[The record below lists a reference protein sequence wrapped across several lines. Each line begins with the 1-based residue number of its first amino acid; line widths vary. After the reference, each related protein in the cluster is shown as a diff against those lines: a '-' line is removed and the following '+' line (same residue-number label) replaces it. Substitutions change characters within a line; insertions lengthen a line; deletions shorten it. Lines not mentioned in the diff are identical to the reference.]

1 MAEGTTAL
9 ERRIM
14 QPGLATQGNQY
25 WQTTLTVPT
34 NRVVY
39 AFLITD
45 TTGATVGYGE
55 VASLTTL
62 PLTGKRWATIFTC
75 HICTSVM
82 RSCHRHGSRRRS
94 GTRSFLNGLQM
105 VCGKMTRLM
114 FNRGVLGVFTVIHF
128 MVGICP
134 ELQRI

>member
-1 MAEGTTAL
+1 MQLAGIRHRPESEDIAVLAAHQLQVRLQTARDDVTQVEILFADSYLWQEGTTAL

-55 VASLTTL
+55 
-62 PLTGKRWATIFTC
+62 G
-75 HICTSVM
+75 
-82 RSCHRHGSRRRS
+82 
-94 GTRSFLNGLQM
+94 GL
-105 VCGKMTRLM
+105 L
-114 FNRGVLGVFTVIHF
+114 
-128 MVGICP
+128 
-134 ELQRI
+134 